1 MKELK
6 FNLPDE
12 LANKFELAMQL
23 TGANRDA
30 VAEEFVRGYL
40 AKALQSAANEF
51 RTPDAVPPP
60 PPQPN
65 PMPNQPTGSPFAQAQ
80 NRTAPP
86 PPPVQSAPTPPPPP
100 QNDSPFGGYF
110 SEWGKAN
117 KRIPRWARNPQ
128 QNNHKILRAFF
139 ELKQELGNVTIDAL
153 RRRCSDPT
161 GHPNT
166 YVPHFDNNFSQMKFD
181 NGNSHGKVFEEHD
194 GYITIWDRIS
204 DTLQRYRDFF
214 E

>member
-1 MKELK
+1 MKELV
-6 FNLPDE
+6 FQLSDE
-12 LANKFELAMQL
+12 LAQKFELAVQL
-23 TGANRDA
+23 TGDNRDA
-30 VAEEFVRGYL
+30 LAEEFVRGYL

-51 RTPDAVPPP
+51 RTPEPQAQQPRIQPQPAQTPPP
-60 PPQPN
+60 SPAGQ
-65 PMPNQPTGSPFAQAQ
+65 TGPKQ
-80 NRTAPP
+80 TAPP
-86 PPPVQSAPTPPPPP
+86 PRPQTVTDFWQS
-100 QNDSPFGGYF
+100 
-110 SEWGKAN
+110 WGKAN

-139 ELKQELGNVTIDAL
+139 ELKRELGNVTIDAL
-153 RRRCSDPT
+153 RSRCSDPT

-204 DTLQRYRDFF
+204 DTLQKYRDYFQ
-214 E
+214 

>member
-1 MKELK
+1 MKTIS

-23 TGANRDA
+23 TGANLDA
-30 VAEEFVRGYL
+30 VGEEFVRGYL
-40 AKALQSAANEF
+40 ARALQSAADEF
-51 RTPDAVPPP
+51 RVPEAPKPNPTAAQPQQPTPVQNVQPQTPPP
-60 PPQPN
+60 
-65 PMPNQPTGSPFAQAQ
+65 TRADSAAQAQ
-80 NRTAPP
+80 QNQNAQGRQRTTRMEWP
-86 PPPVQSAPTPPPPP
+86 
-100 QNDSPFGGYF
+100 
-110 SEWGKAN
+110 EWGKAIG
-117 KRIPRWARNPQ
+117 RIPRWARNPQ

-139 ELKQELGNVTIDAL
+139 ELKQEFGNVTLEAL

-166 YVPHFDNNFSQMKFD
+166 YVPHFDNNYSQMKFD

-204 DTLQRYRDFF
+204 DTLQKYRDFF

>member
-1 MKELK
+1 MKTIM
-6 FNLPDE
+6 FNLPDA
-12 LANKFELAMQL
+12 LADKFEIALQL
-23 TGANRDA
+23 TGDNRDA
-30 VAEEFVRGYL
+30 VAEEFVRSYL
-40 AKALQSAANEF
+40 GRALQSAANEF
-51 RTPDAVPPP
+51 RTPEPQPQIPPRQPQPAPGTVPPP
-60 PPQPN
+60 PPPLRGTPN
-65 PMPNQPTGSPFAQAQ
+65 HQ
-80 NRTAPP
+80 RTTT
-86 PPPVQSAPTPPPPP
+86 QRT
-100 QNDSPFGGYF
+100 DRF
-110 SEWGKAN
+110 SGWGKAN
-117 KRIPRWARNPQ
+117 TRIPRWARNPQ

-153 RRRCSDPT
+153 RRRCSDPN

-166 YVPHFDNNFSQMKFD
+166 YVPHFDNNFTQMKFD